1 LYNKWRVSELL
12 KIFINIKVEPENG
25 CGEEGFMEK
34 VRESNSACESGDYAR
49 AIQLYTEAL
58 RHYPNNHILY
68 SNRSAALLKLGRFTE
83 ALHDATCARQI
94 NPNWPKAHYREG
106 VALQCLGRHGDALAV
121 FSTGL
126 SIESKSTQLLAG
138 LIEASIKSPLRG
150 KKLKKNCK
158 IYIIFHIIIQVIL

>member
-1 LYNKWRVSELL
+1 M
-12 KIFINIKVEPENG
+12 EPENG

-34 VRESNSACESGDYAR
+34 VRESNAACESGDYAR
-49 AIQLYTEAL
+49 AIQLYSEAL
-58 RHYPNNHILY
+58 RHYPDNHILY

-83 ALHDATCARQI
+83 ALHDATCARQV
-94 NPNWPKAHYREG
+94 NPSWPKAHYREG

-126 SIESKSTQLLAG
+126 SIEPKSTQLLAG

-150 KKLKKNCK
+150 NCTRNIKKMSHFCIMYNLT
-158 IYIIFHIIIQVIL
+158 YITYLTLLSMFNRCVRAYV

>member
-1 LYNKWRVSELL
+1 M
-12 KIFINIKVEPENG
+12 EPENG

-34 VRESNSACESGDYAR
+34 VRESNAACESGDYAR
-49 AIQLYTEAL
+49 AIQLYSEAL
-58 RHYPNNHILY
+58 RHYPDNHILY

-83 ALHDATCARQI
+83 ALHDATCARQV
-94 NPNWPKAHYREG
+94 NPSWPKAHYREG

-126 SIESKSTQLLAG
+126 SIEPKSTQLLAG

-150 KKLKKNCK
+150 NCTRNMSHFC
-158 IYIIFHIIIQVIL
+158 IMYNLTYITYLT

>member
-1 LYNKWRVSELL
+1 MLIIIILV
-12 KIFINIKVEPENG
+12 KVEPENG

-34 VRESNSACESGDYAR
+34 VRESNAACESGDFGR

-83 ALHDATCARQI
+83 ALQDATCARQV
-94 NPNWPKAHYREG
+94 NPSWPKAHYREG

-126 SIESKSTQLLAG
+126 SIEPNSTQLLAG

-150 KKLKKNCK
+150 KD
-158 IYIIFHIIIQVIL
+158 I

>member
-1 LYNKWRVSELL
+1 M
-12 KIFINIKVEPENG
+12 EPENG
-25 CGEEGFMEK
+25 CGEEDFMDK
-34 VRESNSACESGDYAR
+34 VRESNAACESGDYSR

-58 RHYPNNHILY
+58 HHYPNNHILY

-83 ALHDATCARQI
+83 ALHDATCARQV
-94 NPNWPKAHYREG
+94 NPSWPKAHYREG

-150 KKLKKNCK
+150 KNKSNL
-158 IYIIFHIIIQVIL
+158 YIFFFCYT